1 LSDNIQ
7 IWRFLNPRKTV
18 EIQDPLMASQHLA
31 EDLGRQT
38 GGEAQMIVHPN
49 SADCHSVI
57 SGTSLLGDE
66 TIIGQ

>member
-1 LSDNIQ
+1 
-7 IWRFLNPRKTV
+7 
-18 EIQDPLMASQHLA
+18 MASQHLA

-66 TIIGQ
+66 TIIGR